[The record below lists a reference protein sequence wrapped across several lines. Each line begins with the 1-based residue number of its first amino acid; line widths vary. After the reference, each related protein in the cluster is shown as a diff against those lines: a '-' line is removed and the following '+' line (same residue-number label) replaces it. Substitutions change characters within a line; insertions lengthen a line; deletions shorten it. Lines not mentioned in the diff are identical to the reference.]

1 MFGHTPPKG
10 VPLATTVSV
19 VTPPPKFTL
28 VEMLPFDQI
37 FQPVSCAPPV
47 ECVIASAS
55 KVPGVHVPPLDA
67 PPLDAPPLDVPPL
80 DVPPLDVQ
88 PLDVPP
94 LDVPPLGVP
103 PLDVPPVP
111 QARAAPPLLPAEPP
125 LPVP

>member
-19 VTPPPKFTL
+19 VAPPPKFTL

-55 KVPGVHVPPLDA
+55 KVPELHVPP
-67 PPLDAPPLDVPPL
+67 PLPVPPLDVPPL
-80 DVPPLDVQ
+80 DVPPPD
-88 PLDVPP
+88 
-94 LDVPPLGVP
+94 VP

-111 QARAAPPLLPAEPP
+111 PAPAPPL
-125 LPVP
+125 